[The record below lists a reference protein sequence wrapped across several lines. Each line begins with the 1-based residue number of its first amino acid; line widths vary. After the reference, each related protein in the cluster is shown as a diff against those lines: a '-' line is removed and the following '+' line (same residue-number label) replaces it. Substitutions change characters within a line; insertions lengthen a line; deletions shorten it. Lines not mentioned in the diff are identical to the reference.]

1 MKNKVLLLGAGL
13 VSKPL
18 VTYLLKHGFH
28 VTVASR
34 TVEKAEALIEGH
46 HNGKAVKWVV
56 EQEDKLKEM
65 IKENDIAISLL
76 PYIYHV
82 QVAKVCLEF
91 GKHLVTTSY
100 VKEEMKA
107 LDKEA
112 KEKGLLF
119 LNEVGLDPGIDHMSA
134 MKLIHDIWNKGG
146 KVISFE
152 SFCGALPAPDSADNP
167 LKYKFSWSPRGVLL
181 AGRNSAK
188 YIKEGKT
195 INIKPDNLFDD
206 HHSFEVKG
214 IGDMEY
220 YPNRDSVSYIDI
232 YKLDGIS
239 TMFRGTI
246 RYPGWSE
253 LMSVVS
259 KSGWLS
265 LEKIETSGKSYR
277 DITAEITS
285 IDKDKLESE
294 LLRKYNAEGK
304 TQIIDKIKWMGLLS
318 EDKIDKGNIAPIDI
332 LTDLLLS
339 KMYYKK
345 GERDMVILNHK
356 IVGEFKEGRKLY
368 TSLMIDYG
376 VEGEETSVART
387 VALPA
392 AIATRMILED
402 KIKIRGVHIPV
413 QEDIYTPILNELE
426 NIGIKFEEKIEE
438 F

>member
-1 MKNKVLLLGAGL
+1 MKNNVLLLGAGL

-18 VTYLLKHGFH
+18 VTYLLKHGFK

-46 HNGKAVKWVV
+46 PNGKAVKWVV

-65 IKENDIAISLL
+65 VKENDIAISLL

-82 QVAKVCLEF
+82 KVAKICLEF
-91 GKHLVTTSY
+91 KKHLVTTSY
-100 VKEEMKA
+100 VKDEMKA

-134 MKLIHDIWNKGG
+134 MKLIHDIWKKGG
-146 KVISFE
+146 KVESFE
-152 SFCGALPAPDSADNP
+152 SYCGALPAPEAADNP

-188 YIKEGKT
+188 YIKDGET
-195 INIKPDNLFDD
+195 INIEPDNLFDD
-206 HHSFEVKG
+206 HHNFYVKG
-214 IGDMEY
+214 VGEMEF

-246 RYPGWSE
+246 RYQGWSE

-259 KSGWLS
+259 KAGWLS
-265 LEKIETSGKSYR
+265 LDEVETTGKSYK
-277 DITAEITS
+277 DITAELTGLS
-285 IDKDKLESE
+285 KDNLENKILE
-294 LLRKYNAEGK
+294 KYNAQGK
-304 TQIIDKIKWMGLLS
+304 TQIMEKIKWMGLLS
-318 EDKIDKGNIAPIDI
+318 EDKIDKGKITPIDI
-332 LTDLLLS
+332 LTELLLS

-356 IVGEFKEGRKLY
+356 IIGKFDTGKKLY

-413 QEDIYTPILNELE
+413 
-426 NIGIKFEEKIEE
+426 
-438 F
+438 

>member
-18 VTYLLKHGFH
+18 VTYLLKHNFL

-34 TVEKAEALIEGH
+34 TVEKAEALIDGH
-46 HNGKAVKWVV
+46 PNGKAVKWVV
-56 EQEDKLKEM
+56 EEEDKLNEM
-65 IKENDIAISLL
+65 VKENDIAISLL
-76 PYIYHV
+76 PYIYHL
-82 QVAKVCLEF
+82 QVAETCLKFE
-91 GKHLVTTSY
+91 KHLVTTSY
-100 VKEEMKA
+100 VKDEMRA
-107 LDKEA
+107 LDQQA
-112 KEKGLLF
+112 KSKNLLF

-146 KVISFE
+146 KVVSFE
-152 SFCGALPAPDSADNP
+152 SYCGALPAPESADNP

-195 INIKPDNLFDD
+195 IDIKPDNLFDD
-206 HHSFEVKG
+206 HHNFHIKG
-214 IGDMEY
+214 VGDMEF

-232 YKLDGIS
+232 YKLEGIS

-246 RYPGWSE
+246 RYQGWSE

-265 LEKIETSGKSYR
+265 LDEVETDGKTYK
-277 DITAEITS
+277 DITAELTALS
-285 IDKDKLESE
+285 KDKLEDE
-294 LLRKYNAEGK
+294 LLNKYNATGK

-318 EDKIDKGNIAPIDI
+318 DDKINKGKIAPIDI

-339 KMYYKK
+339 KMFYKK
-345 GERDMVILNHK
+345 GEKDMVILFHK
-356 IVGEFKEGRKLY
+356 IIGEFKEGKKLY

-413 QEDIYTPILNELE
+413 QEDIYTPILEELE
-426 NIGIKFEEKIEE
+426 NIGIKFEEKIED